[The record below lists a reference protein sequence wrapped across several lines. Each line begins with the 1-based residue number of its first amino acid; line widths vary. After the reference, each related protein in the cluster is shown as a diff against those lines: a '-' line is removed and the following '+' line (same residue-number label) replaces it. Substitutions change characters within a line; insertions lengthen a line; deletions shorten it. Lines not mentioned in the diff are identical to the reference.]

1 MKARFAAPSRQL
13 VVMFRGPPASYAK
26 GTPRDGTKGRQHRW
40 GGALGR
46 GAAPDSQDGGRAA
59 GKLARAPGAQ
69 RVGRPGGGAL
79 GRPTPSETAAR
90 KARARGRGS
99 GSGVF
104 ATRETASRAA
114 SPQGLQP
121 GRCAGGARPPASPA
135 KMEQ

>member
-79 GRPTPSETAAR
+79 GRRSNRLVPCADANHPAT
-90 KARARGRGS
+90 KKRGA
-99 GSGVF
+99 V
-104 ATRETASRAA
+104 
-114 SPQGLQP
+114 
-121 GRCAGGARPPASPA
+121 
-135 KMEQ
+135 